1 MPLTSGQMGFE
12 LKLMSDQRNSVLSLG
27 EGSWLHALLHA
38 AFAEAHKNQVKNLR
52 EMVTRLLQES
62 HKQAI
67 VVESEKNV
75 AVSFF
80 K

>member
-1 MPLTSGQMGFE
+1 MVTRP
-12 LKLMSDQRNSVLSLG
+12 
-27 EGSWLHALLHA
+27 
-38 AFAEAHKNQVKNLR
+38 FAEAHKNQVKNLR

-67 VVESEKNV
+67 VVKSEKNV